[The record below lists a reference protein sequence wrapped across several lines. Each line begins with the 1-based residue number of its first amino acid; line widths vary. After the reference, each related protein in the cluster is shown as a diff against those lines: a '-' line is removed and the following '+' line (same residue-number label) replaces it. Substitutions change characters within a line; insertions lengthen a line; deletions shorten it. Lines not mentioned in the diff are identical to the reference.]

1 MEALTISYSGES
13 EASLWIE
20 NSNLALSLDTETEFD
35 LADTTLGEL
44 SLALNLVE
52 GITSNLISD
61 ADMEASELNEV
72 SRAYPADIKSQ
83 PYFLGQGNYSS
94 PKKVS
99 ESSHKS
105 AHEIRNSWL
114 DEADALI
121 ESITG
126 LIFRARSIESI
137 SIDIKSKDVFSADDY
152 SIYCSANGLYLKSYA
167 PIASLDMLK
176 IDGISVTTSTVIT
189 DYDRL
194 ILTSNSEINSWPVGR
209 SKAEVSLSYG
219 YPKGSRES
227 ILASEFA
234 TLYVSNKLFE
244 SDLKL
249 RQKSGA
255 TKVTHASVVFENDTS
270 SEETLSRKEIE
281 LRMEMILDHLPK
293 KMRGVLG

>member
-1 MEALTISYSGES
+1 MDALSISYSGES
-13 EASLWIE
+13 EATLWIE
-20 NSNLALSLDTETEFD
+20 NSVLTLSLDTETEFD
-35 LADTTLGEL
+35 LSDTTLGEL
-44 SLALNLVE
+44 SLALNLVD
-52 GITSNLISD
+52 GIISNLIAD

-72 SRAYPADIKSQ
+72 SMAYPADIKSE
-83 PYFLGQGNYSS
+83 PYFLGQENYSS

-99 ESSHKS
+99 EVSHKN

-137 SIDIKSKDVFSADDY
+137 SIDINSKDVFSADDY
-152 SIYCSANGLYLKSYA
+152 GICCSSKGIYLKRYA
-167 PIASLDMLK
+167 PISSLDTLK
-176 IDGISVTTSTVIT
+176 IEGVPVTTSTVVA

-194 ILTSNSEINSWPVGR
+194 ILTSDSEISSWPIGR
-209 SKAEVSLSYG
+209 SKAEISLSYG
-219 YPKGSRES
+219 YPKSSRES

-244 SDLKL
+244 SDLRL

-281 LRMEMILDHLPK
+281 LRMEMILEHLPK
-293 KMRGVLG
+293 KIRGVLG

>member
-1 MEALTISYSGES
+1 MEALSISYSGES
-13 EASLWIE
+13 EATLWIE
-20 NSNLALSLDTETEFD
+20 NSVLTLSLDTETEFD

-99 ESSHKS
+99 EISHKS

-152 SIYCSANGLYLKSYA
+152 DIYCSANGLYLKSYA
-167 PIASLDMLK
+167 PIASLDSLK
-176 IDGISVTTSTVIT
+176 IDGISITTSTVIT

-194 ILTSNSEINSWPVGR
+194 ILTSNSEIYSWPIGR

-219 YPKGSRES
+219 YSKGSRES

-281 LRMEMILDHLPK
+281 LRMEMILEHLPK

>member
-1 MEALTISYSGES
+1 MEALVISYSGES
-13 EASLWIE
+13 EATLWIE
-20 NSNLALSLDTETEFD
+20 NSILTLSLDTETEFD

-83 PYFLGQGNYSS
+83 PYFLGHGNYSS

-99 ESSHKS
+99 EISHKS
-105 AHEIRNSWL
+105 AHDIKNSWL

-137 SIDIKSKDVFSADDY
+137 SIDINSKDVFSANDY
-152 SIYCSANGLYLKSYA
+152 GIYCSANGLYLKSYA

-176 IDGISVTTSTVIT
+176 IDGVPVTASTVLT

-194 ILTSNSEINSWPVGR
+194 TLTSDSEVNSWPIGR

-234 TLYVSNKLFE
+234 TLYASNKLFE

-255 TKVTHASVVFENDTS
+255 TKITHASVIFENDTS
-270 SEETLSRKEIE
+270 SEETLSLKEIE
-281 LRMEMILDHLPK
+281 LRMEMILEHLPK